1 MVLISNIAI
10 MGASMDDIARRFVN
24 MIDEFYDLHVNLVG
38 SVYATPEKLYTGKR
52 LQFEFECTSSRL
64 REMRTDKYL
73 AVKDLS

>member
-1 MVLISNIAI
+1 MVLIANIAI

-24 MIDEFYDLHVNLVG
+24 MIDELYDLRVNLVG

-52 LQFEFECTSSRL
+52 LQFECTSSRL